1 MNGCSVLNW
10 VFVFV
15 SLCTVLSAFSTNQTP
30 KDWLDKPLFRLYNGG
45 KREEFS

>member
-1 MNGCSVLNW
+1 MNGGSVLNW
-10 VFVFV
+10 AVVFV
-15 SLCTVLSAFSTNQTP
+15 SLYTVLSAFSTNQTP

>member
-1 MNGCSVLNW
+1 MNGCSVLNREN
-10 VFVFV
+10 VFVP
-15 SLCTVLSAFSTNQTP
+15 LCTVLSAFSTNQTP

>member
-1 MNGCSVLNW
+1 MNGGSVLNW
-10 VFVFV
+10 VVVFV